1 MSNEV
6 EDQMNTLG
14 EARKKLY
21 EAYGEAASKGG
32 AEPLPQKKEKK
43 AKSEKPSPKTP
54 QRKREDIVRRV
65 AARIA
70 AEMPEGTVASYIPV
84 ARAVLTELREPT
96 NAMLEAAFQGH
107 LDYSD
112 VVEDWQRMIDA
123 ALEEPGFDS

>member
-1 MSNEV
+1 
-6 EDQMNTLG
+6 MNTLG

-21 EAYGEAASKGG
+21 EAYGEAEPKPG
-32 AEPLPQKKEKK
+32 AGPLAQQGAK
-43 AKSEKPSPKTP
+43 AATPKTP
-54 QRKREDIVRRV
+54 IAKAPQSKREDIVRRV

-70 AEMPEGTVASYIPV
+70 SEMPEGTVASYIPV

>member
-1 MSNEV
+1 
-6 EDQMNTLG
+6 MNTLG

-21 EAYGEAASKGG
+21 EAYGEAKPKGG
-32 AEPLPQKKEKK
+32 AKPLPAEEAKK
-43 AKSEKPSPKTP
+43 AKSEKPAQTLP
-54 QRKREDIVRRV
+54 QRKREDIIRRV

-70 AEMPEGTVASYIPV
+70 SEMPEGTVASYIPV